1 VLGSRELDHLD
12 DLSLLRGT
20 AEGDRRAF
28 QALVGRHEAAL
39 RRFLGS
45 IVRDDAGAAEDALQ
59 ETLLAVFRQ
68 AKRFEGRSAVRSWL
82 FGIAFRQASK
92 VRRRRVGEPA
102 GHEPLDAL
110 GVAAGWGAADADGVD
125 PEAVLARGEALSCLA
140 QAFERLG
147 EEDQTV
153 VLLRDVE
160 QLTGPE
166 TARVLGLPL
175 PAMKSRLHRARLR
188 LLAALRETPCA
199 DELRRPDADPH
210 PRDPTGGP
218 NQEKLDGPG

>member
-125 PEAVLARGEALSCLA
+125 PEARRRIDGHLAGCDWCERFGTGFQRALA
-140 QAFERLG
+140 Q
-147 EEDQTV
+147 
-153 VLLRDVE
+153 
-160 QLTGPE
+160 
-166 TARVLGLPL
+166 L
-175 PAMKSRLHRARLR
+175 PAALGSAPGKRA
-188 LLAALRETPCA
+188 
-199 DELRRPDADPH
+199 
-210 PRDPTGGP
+210 
-218 NQEKLDGPG
+218 QDGRTKVPPG